1 MRLPLLRE
9 CYSKR
14 DDWRRGGGRDGEV
27 LVRVLVSPS
36 SWFSYSFF
44 YMNFLEASHFRSIDF
59 DFTR

>member
-1 MRLPLLRE
+1 MNVIQRGTIGGG
-9 CYSKR
+9 
-14 DDWRRGGGRDGEV
+14 GGGRDGEV
-27 LVRVLVSPS
+27 LVRLLVSPS